1 MRARPGLRVAVA
13 TRLFT
18 PEVGAAA
25 FRLQALVD
33 GLVAAGAE
41 VQVVTTRAP
50 GGASAGSVPFKISR
64 WPVLRDPGGTSAA
77 TCST

>member
-1 MRARPGLRVAVA
+1 MTAGPRLRVAVA

-33 GLVAAGAE
+33 GLVAAGLELARTVPSE
-41 VQVVTTRAP
+41 TVTHLWYR
-50 GGASAGSVPFKISR
+50 VR
-64 WPVLRDPGGTSAA
+64 R
-77 TCST
+77 